1 MDKWSDIW
9 WNDSN
14 EFNKLYCKSSNHV
27 GIPLSQTCRNHF
39 WGLQSWVP
47 NCPISEQKT
56 RDPIGSWILFL
67 GVCPNVHQPSTEE
80 SDIWHFC
87 DFKETPRFS
96 CVESVQI
103 PGREQHKKNEKHD
116 TRFTPD
122 LNVLLHLLRRIQTQ
136 TDSMWRTFSW
146 HFGVHYGPMAIPTPF
161 SLPFTKP
168 WASIMSQKC
177 GFRFSLVARETKLNF
192 RKGLS
197 HILGPF

>member
-1 MDKWSDIW
+1 MS
-9 WNDSN
+9 
-14 EFNKLYCKSSNHV
+14 KSFLRT
-27 GIPLSQTCRNHF
+27 P
-39 WGLQSWVP
+39 LQSWVP

-87 DFKETPRFS
+87 DFKETRDVFLV
-96 CVESVQI
+96 CWGEVQI
-103 PGREQHKKNEKHD
+103 LGREQQKKRKTRHEK
-116 TRFTPD
+116 
-122 LNVLLHLLRRIQTQ
+122 RRTLMYSSTCFAASKPKLTACGVRSPGILG
-136 TDSMWRTFSW
+136 SIMALWR
-146 HFGVHYGPMAIPTPF
+146 PF
-161 SLPFTKP
+161 AKP

>member
-80 SDIWHFC
+80 SDIWHHVTSKKHVTF
-87 DFKETPRFS
+87 FL
-96 CVESVQI
+96 CVEEKCRFLEGNNKKKRKTRHEQRRTLMYSSTCFAASKPKLTACGVRS
-103 PGREQHKKNEKHD
+103 PGI
-116 TRFTPD
+116 
-122 LNVLLHLLRRIQTQ
+122 L
-136 TDSMWRTFSW
+136 
-146 HFGVHYGPMAIPTPF
+146 G
-161 SLPFTKP
+161 
-168 WASIMSQKC
+168 SIMALWQ
-177 GFRFSLVARETKLNF
+177 FQHHSLYHSPNHERPSCPKNVASVFL
-192 RKGLS
+192 
-197 HILGPF
+197 